1 MKKKEYER
9 PTTQVVE
16 LKHVGMLMTSGLRG
30 NRGDDYG
37 DAIEDEWNE
46 E

>member
-1 MKKKEYER
+1 MKKKEYES
-9 PTTQVVE
+9 PTTQIVE

-37 DAIEDEWNE
+37 VANE
-46 E
+46 ETWEE